1 MGQQGHPLM
10 SDPNS
15 KRRLADWFRQWRAPL
30 RKFLIGKGAIPTA
43 DLDDVAQEVFLRLM
57 RYERAELI
65 EHPQA
70 YLYKMASNLAAEW
83 AIRGR
88 YVRPH
93 ESKWLEGLTTDEQP
107 ENEAS
112 QSELQDEVERALLT
126 LAPRQREVLKMQFF
140 EGLSRVQ
147 IAEKI
152 GMSERSVK
160 RTLAKSYEM
169 LRVQLDARLLKGITD
184 GRE

>member
-1 MGQQGHPLM
+1 M
-10 SDPNS
+10 SSQDS
-15 KRRLADWFRQWRAPL
+15 KKRLADWFRQWRVPL
-30 RKFLIGKGAIPTA
+30 RKFLVGRGAIPA
-43 DLDDVAQEVFLRLM
+43 SDLDDVAQEVFLRLM

-70 YLYKMASNLAAEW
+70 YLYKMASNVAAEW

-93 ESKWLEGLTTDEQP
+93 ESKWLAGLSAEDRP

-112 QSELQDEVERALLT
+112 QAEIQDEVERALLA
-126 LAPRQREVLKMQFF
+126 LAPRQREVLRLQFF
-140 EGLSRVQ
+140 EGLSRMQ
-147 IAEKI
+147 IAERI
-152 GMSERSVK
+152 GTSERSVK
-160 RTLAKSYEM
+160 RTLIKSYEM
-169 LRVQLDARLLKGITD
+169 LRVKLDAELLKGITD

>member
-1 MGQQGHPLM
+1 M

-15 KRRLADWFRQWRAPL
+15 KGRLTDWFRQWRMPL
-30 RKFLIGKGAIPTA
+30 RKFLIGKGAIPVSE
-43 DLDDVAQEVFLRLM
+43 LDDVAQEVFLRLM

-70 YLYKMASNLAAEW
+70 YLYKMATNVAAEW

-93 ESKWLEGLTTDEQP
+93 ESKWLSGLSADEQP
-107 ENEAS
+107 EDEVS
-112 QSELQDEVERALLT
+112 QAELQDEVERALLT
-126 LAPRQREVLKMQFF
+126 LPPRQREVLKLQFF
-140 EGLSRVQ
+140 EGMSRMQ

-152 GMSERSVK
+152 GTTERSVK
-160 RTLAKSYEM
+160 RTLIKGYET
-169 LRVQLDARLLKGITD
+169 LRVQLSAELLKGVTD

>member
-1 MGQQGHPLM
+1 M

-15 KRRLADWFRQWRAPL
+15 KNRLADWFRQWRMPL
-30 RKFLIGKGAIPTA
+30 RKFLIGKGAIPA
-43 DLDDVAQEVFLRLM
+43 SDLDDVAQEVFLRLM
-57 RYERAELI
+57 RYERVELI

-70 YLYKMASNLAAEW
+70 YLYKMATNVAAEW

-93 ESKWLEGLTTDEQP
+93 ESKWLSGLSADEQP
-107 ENEAS
+107 EDGVS
-112 QSELQDEVERALLT
+112 QVELQDEVERALLT
-126 LAPRQREVLKMQFF
+126 LPPRQREVLKLQFF
-140 EGLSRVQ
+140 EGMSRMQ

-152 GMSERSVK
+152 GTTERSVK
-160 RTLAKSYEM
+160 RTLIKSYEM
-169 LRVQLDARLLKGITD
+169 LRVQLSAELLNGVTD